1 MAWPSGFRSANRCNS
16 AHAGPIPGASV
27 PDQSQTTGPS
37 KTAGRFF
44 SSSSTAAI
52 AASDQLP
59 RSCRRQLEP
68 CRSSASRVMG
78 RWLSDSSA
86 ICYQEE
92 MHNDPLLQ
100 ILILLAAS
108 ICVVAGVRK
117 LKLPAILGYLV
128 VGMLLGPHALSLAV
142 DNETTQ
148 LLADFGVVFLVFT
161 LGLEFS
167 LPRLVA
173 MRWEVLGVGGA
184 QVLITTG
191 VVAAIVLAVFHT
203 APAIAVVIGG
213 AVAMSSTAIII
224 SQLTEQSEN
233 NRTHGRVSVAICLF
247 QDLSFPLFLALI
259 SALAG
264 GGAGADLQQI
274 AAAVGSGVL
283 ALLLVLAA
291 GRWLLR
297 PLFLLIA
304 SVRSA
309 ELFSLAVLL
318 AVLASAWATHKVGL
332 SLALGAFLAG
342 MMLAET
348 EFRHQVEATIRSYK
362 EVLLGLFF
370 ITVGM
375 LLDVRLLFRDLALVT
390 ALLIGMLV
398 LKAAVVTLVAEP
410 ATKSWFKSL
419 RTGVV
424 VAQGGEFGFALLTLS
439 LRHELLDPAIV
450 QPLLAA
456 TVLSMVLSPLLIRQ
470 NRRITRTLLRE
481 SGRPTTA
488 ALRET
493 QATLA
498 VAEREHVVI
507 CGFGRVGQNIAR
519 GLEQTGFEYLAL
531 DVDPY
536 RIRVGRQAGDPVIYG
551 DAGQVKV
558 LENVGLNRA
567 NCIVITFADPEVALR
582 ILRSV
587 RELRIDVPV
596 LVRTQD
602 DSKLEEL
609 QKAGATEVVPE
620 TFEAALMLLSHLLLL
635 LKLPVPRVIRT
646 VNDIRSDRY
655 GMLRQYFPAAGAEPL
670 DDSHAFR
677 EELHSVILPPH
688 AWAVGRSIA
697 ELAARGARAS
707 VSAVRRDGIVGR
719 EPSADPLLKEGDVV
733 VVCGTPEDVEHA
745 ETLLLMG

>member
-1 MAWPSGFRSANRCNS
+1 
-16 AHAGPIPGASV
+16 
-27 PDQSQTTGPS
+27 
-37 KTAGRFF
+37 
-44 SSSSTAAI
+44 
-52 AASDQLP
+52 
-59 RSCRRQLEP
+59 
-68 CRSSASRVMG
+68 MG
-78 RWLSDSSA
+78 HS
-86 ICYQEE
+86 
-92 MHNDPLLQ
+92 DPLLQ

-108 ICVVAGVRK
+108 VCVVAAVRK
-117 LKLPAILGYLV
+117 LALPAILGYLA
-128 VGMLLGPHALSLAV
+128 VGMLLGPHALSLAA

-191 VVAAIVLAVFHT
+191 IVASGAILFFDV
-203 APAIAVVIGG
+203 APAVAVLIGG

-224 SQLTEQSEN
+224 AQLTEQSEN
-233 NRTHGRVSVAICLF
+233 NRTHGRLAVAICLF
-247 QDLSFPLFLALI
+247 QDLSFPLLLALL
-259 SALAG
+259 SALSG
-264 GGAGADLQQI
+264 G
-274 AAAVGSGVL
+274 VGSVNAAHILGAIGLSAL

-297 PLFLLIA
+297 PLFLMIA

-318 AVLASAWATHKVGL
+318 AVLASAWATQAVGL

-348 EFRHQVEATIRSYK
+348 EFRHQVEATIRSYR

-375 LLDVRLLFRDLALVT
+375 LLDVRLLLRDLPVVMAILV
-390 ALLIGMLV
+390 GMLL
-398 LKAAVVTLVAEP
+398 LKAAVVAVVAKP

-419 RTGVV
+419 RTGVI
-424 VAQGGEFGFALLTLS
+424 VAQGGEFGFALLILL
-439 LRHELLDPAIV
+439 LRKALLDPAIV

-456 TVLSMVLSPLLIRQ
+456 TVLSMVVSPLIIRH
-470 NRRITRTLLRE
+470 NRRITRVI
-481 SGRPTTA
+481 
-488 ALRET
+488 LRET
-493 QATLA
+493 GNPQTEAMRQERVTLA
-498 VAEREHVVI
+498 AAEREHVVI

-519 GLEQTGFEYLAL
+519 VLEQTGFEYIAL

-536 RIRVGRQAGDPVIYG
+536 RIRSGREAGDPVVYG

-558 LENVGLNRA
+558 LENVGIAHA
-567 NCIVITFADPEVALR
+567 NVVVITFANPDVALR
-582 ILRSV
+582 ILRAV
-587 RELRIDVPV
+587 RELRIDVPI

-602 DSKLEEL
+602 DTKLTEL
-609 QKAGATEVVPE
+609 QAAGATEVVPE
-620 TFEAALMLLSHLLLL
+620 TFEASLMLLSHLLLL
-635 LKLPVPRVIRT
+635 VKLPVGAVLRT
-646 VNDIRSDRY
+646 VNDIRSHRY
-655 GMLRQYFPAAGAEPL
+655 SMLRQYFRDAHAEHL
-670 DDSHAFR
+670 DETHAFR

-688 AWAVGRSIA
+688 AWAVGRSITDLK
-697 ELAARGARAS
+697 ERGSEAT
-707 VSAVRRDGIVGR
+707 VNAVRRDGIVGR
-719 EPSADPLLKEGDVV
+719 DPGPDTVFKEGDVV
-733 VVCGTPEDVEHA
+733 VVYGTPEAVEHA

>member
-1 MAWPSGFRSANRCNS
+1 
-16 AHAGPIPGASV
+16 
-27 PDQSQTTGPS
+27 
-37 KTAGRFF
+37 
-44 SSSSTAAI
+44 
-52 AASDQLP
+52 
-59 RSCRRQLEP
+59 
-68 CRSSASRVMG
+68 
-78 RWLSDSSA
+78 
-86 ICYQEE
+86 

-100 ILILLAAS
+100 ILILLTAS
-108 ICVVAGVRK
+108 VCVVAGVRK
-117 LKLPAILGYLV
+117 LKLPAILGYLA
-128 VGMLLGPHALSLAV
+128 VGMLLGPHAFALAV

-184 QVLITTG
+184 QVLLTTG
-191 VVAAIVLAVFHT
+191 IVAAGGTQLFDVVPAV
-203 APAIAVVIGG
+203 AVVIGG

-233 NRTHGRVSVAICLF
+233 NRTHGRLAVAICLF
-247 QDLSFPLFLALI
+247 QDLSFPLFLALV
-259 SALAG
+259 SVLTG
-264 GGAGADLQQI
+264 GGRITDARHIAGAIGI
-274 AAAVGSGVL
+274 AVL
-283 ALLLVLAA
+283 ALLMVLAA

-297 PLFLLIA
+297 PLFLVIA

-318 AVLASAWATHKVGL
+318 AVLASAWATHAVGL

-348 EFRHQVEATIRSYK
+348 EFRHQIEATIRSYR

-375 LLDVRLLFRDLALVT
+375 LLDVGLLLRHFPLV
-390 ALLIGMLV
+390 AAIVVGMLL
-398 LKAAVVTLVAEP
+398 LKVSVVTVAAKP
-410 ATKSWFKSL
+410 ATRSWFKSL

-424 VAQGGEFGFALLTLS
+424 VGQGGEFGFALLTLL
-439 LRHELLDPAIV
+439 LRRELLDPAVV

-456 TVLSMVLSPLLIRQ
+456 TVLSMVLSPFLIRH
-470 NRRITRTLLRE
+470 NRRITRALLGE
-481 SGRPTTA
+481 SGPPHSA
-488 ALRET
+488 AMRET

-498 VAEREHVVI
+498 VAERDHVVI

-519 GLEQTGFEYLAL
+519 VLEKTGFEYIAL
-531 DVDPY
+531 DLDAY

-551 DAGQVKV
+551 DAGQAEV
-558 LENVGLNRA
+558 LQNVGVA
-567 NCIVITFADPEVALR
+567 HASCVVITFANPEVALR
-582 ILRSV
+582 ILRAV
-587 RELRIDVPV
+587 RDMRDDVPI

-602 DSKLEEL
+602 DTKLEEL
-609 QKAGATEVVPE
+609 QSAGATEVVPE
-620 TFEAALMLLSHLLLL
+620 TFEASLMLLSHLLLL

-646 VNDIRSDRY
+646 INGIRSHRY
-655 GMLRQYFPAAGAEPL
+655 GMLRQYFPAADAEHL

-697 ELAARGARAS
+697 ELAARGSRAS

-719 EPSADPLLKEGDVV
+719 EPSQDTLLKEGDVV
-733 VVCGTPEDVEHA
+733 VVCGTPEAVEHA

>member
-1 MAWPSGFRSANRCNS
+1 
-16 AHAGPIPGASV
+16 
-27 PDQSQTTGPS
+27 
-37 KTAGRFF
+37 
-44 SSSSTAAI
+44 
-52 AASDQLP
+52 
-59 RSCRRQLEP
+59 
-68 CRSSASRVMG
+68 
-78 RWLSDSSA
+78 
-86 ICYQEE
+86 
-92 MHNDPLLQ
+92 MHIDDDPLLQ
-100 ILILLAAS
+100 ILILLTAS
-108 ICVVAGVRK
+108 IGVVAVVRK
-117 LKLPAILGYLV
+117 LALPAILGYLV
-128 VGMLLGPHALSLAV
+128 VGMLLGPHALALAV
-142 DNETTQ
+142 SNETTQ

-173 MRWEVLGVGGA
+173 MRWEVIGVGGA
-184 QVLITTG
+184 QVLLTTG
-191 VVAAIVLAVFHT
+191 LVAVGAIYLFDISPAVGVVL
-203 APAIAVVIGG
+203 GG

-233 NRTHGRVSVAICLF
+233 NRTHGRLAVAICLF

-264 GGAGADLQQI
+264 GGPANATHLLG
-274 AAAVGSGVL
+274 AVGFAVL

-304 SVRSA
+304 AVRSA

-318 AVLASAWATHKVGL
+318 AVLASAWATRAAGL

-348 EFRHQVEATIRSYK
+348 EFRHQIEATIRSYR

-375 LLDVRLLFRDLALVT
+375 LLDVRLLLRDLPLVI
-390 ALLIGMLV
+390 AILAGMLV
-398 LKAAVVTLVAEP
+398 LKSAVVAVVAKP
-410 ATKSWFKSL
+410 ATNSAFKSL
-419 RTGVV
+419 RTGVI
-424 VAQGGEFGFALLTLS
+424 VAQGGEFGFALLTLL
-439 LRHELLDPAIV
+439 LRRTLADPTIV

-456 TVLSMVLSPLLIRQ
+456 TVTSMVLSPLLIRH
-470 NRRITRTLLRE
+470 NRRITGAFLKE
-481 SGRPTTA
+481 SVPATSE

-493 QATLA
+493 RATLA
-498 VAEREHVVI
+498 VAERDHVVI

-519 GLEQTGFEYLAL
+519 VLEQTGFEYIAL

-536 RIRVGRQAGDPVIYG
+536 RIRAGRQAGDPIIYG
-551 DAGQVKV
+551 DAGQTKV
-558 LENVGLNRA
+558 LENVGVA
-567 NCIVITFADPEVALR
+567 HASCVVVTFASPEVALR

-587 RELRIDVPV
+587 RELRADVPV

-602 DSKLEEL
+602 DTKLEEL
-609 QKAGATEVVPE
+609 QRAGATEVVPE
-620 TFEAALMLLSHLLLL
+620 TFEASLMLLSHLLLL
-635 LKLPVPRVIRT
+635 LKLPVSRVIRT

-655 GMLRQYFPAAGAEPL
+655 GMLRQYFRHVSAEVL

-677 EELHSVILPPH
+677 EELHSVVLPPH
-688 AWAVGRSIA
+688 AWAVGKSVA
-697 ELAARGARAS
+697 ELARRGSKAT

-719 EPSADPLLKEGDVV
+719 EPGADTIFKVGDVV
-733 VVCGTPEDVEHA
+733 VVCGTPEAVEHS
-745 ETLLLMG
+745 ETVLLMG